1 MTGGPSLKTGLRHF
15 LKPAA
20 AVSAVLLLLVFPP
33 DRAVPDEA
41 PSLPFSPGEQLVFE
55 VKWGPIPAGRA
66 TLDILPAEEQREA
79 ERLHFVMTARTY
91 PYVDLFYKVRGRIDA
106 YTDAKMTHSFLYVE
120 KKEGRREKHVVVNL
134 DQEKRRASYANF
146 GRKRKPVSIRPGT
159 FDPLSVFYA
168 FRAHRLRENKVIRIP
183 VTDGKKCVMGRATVI
198 RREKVEVSGRVHD
211 TYLVEPD
218 LEHIGGAFEQSRDAK
233 LQIWVT
239 ADCRRIP
246 VRIKSRVVVGS
257 FVAELISAT
266 QGERNLF
273 PQGVPPKK
281 EAQPLEQARSRSHES
296 VSASFE

>member
-1 MTGGPSLKTGLRHF
+1 MTGGSSLKTRGRRF
-15 LKPAA
+15 LKHAA
-20 AVSAVLLLLVFPP
+20 AVSAALLLLVFPP
-33 DRAVPDEA
+33 DRAVPDA
-41 PSLPFSPGEQLVFE
+41 ADPLPFSPGEQLVFE
-55 VKWGPIPAGRA
+55 IKWGPIPAGRA
-66 TLDILPAEEQREA
+66 TLEVLPGESEGET

-120 KKEGRREKHVVVNL
+120 KKEGRREKHVVINL
-134 DQEKRRASYANF
+134 DQEKRWASYANF

-168 FRAHRLRENKVIRIP
+168 FRAHGLRENKVIRIP

-198 RREKVEVSGRVHD
+198 RREKVDVSGRVYD

-218 LEHIGGAFEQSRDAK
+218 LEHIGGVFEQSRDAK

-239 ADCRRIP
+239 ADSRRMP

-266 QGERNLF
+266 QGERSLF
-273 PQGVPPKK
+273 PDGPRPEEARPP
-281 EAQPLEQARSRSHES
+281 EQLRSRSHES
-296 VSASFE
+296 ASASF